1 MMGIIKKWAK
11 EQHGLNVSL
20 MMYKKGVGKM
30 EHKKQV
36 LTWTILSA
44 ILYIVMIIVSS
55 ISPLSKMG
63 ENANTF
69 NSVGMWTSIGM
80 VVFFYVLFCLP
91 YFLGMEFMKYVMTV
105 CCAIGLMSFIGVVG
119 ISVVLLFVKSI
130 SLSIIILMIIC
141 VVGIIV
147 NIKWFHEAYKNHH

>member
-1 MMGIIKKWAK
+1 
-11 EQHGLNVSL
+11 
-20 MMYKKGVGKM
+20 M

-44 ILYIVMIIVSS
+44 ILYIAMIIVSS

-69 NSVGMWTSIGM
+69 NSVGMWISIGM

-105 CCAIGLMSFIGVVG
+105 CCAIGLMGFISVLG
-119 ISVVLLFVKSI
+119 ISAVLLFVKSI
-130 SLSIIILMIIC
+130 SLSIIVLAMIG
-141 VVGIIV
+141 VAGIIIS
-147 NIKWFHEAYKNHH
+147 IKWFHAAYKNHH